1 MVEAPSVYSVRGAAR
16 RVGRHRVTI
25 QEWLR
30 EGMPCR
36 RYGTHRVEI
45 DEDVLT
51 EWLRKKIVANP
62 VRPGALNYKAR
73 QEGTNAP
80 LPTFQSV

>member
-1 MVEAPSVYSVRGAAR
+1 VKRTRTTV
-16 RVGRHRVTI
+16 
-25 QEWLR
+25 QNWLR

-51 EWLRKKIVANP
+51 EWLRRKIVANP
-62 VRPGALNYKAR
+62 CRPGALNRNAR
-73 QEGTNAP
+73 QEPVVDPVAAFP
-80 LPTFQSV
+80 AA